1 MTEVYALLKEMNR
14 ERQIAITLNGEESG
28 MSHEII

>member
-1 MTEVYALLKEMNR
+1 MTEVYAFMGEMNR
-14 ERQIAITLNGEESG
+14 ERQLAITPNGEDSG